1 MREYAVVEVLSPMF
15 RLSLTGSVPILALA
29 SLLIS
34 PALAQ
39 KDFPDGPAKEYVN
52 KICLQCHEPAQLLS
66 QKRTEADWKA
76 TVARMALKGIAGPP
90 EQYDA
95 IAAYMA
101 KNFPRTEDGTKINMN
116 KAKAD
121 EIVTAIGLT
130 PDEAKA
136 LVTYREKHGDY
147 REWGEM
153 LVVYGV
159 DGRKLEA
166 AKDKMSF

>member
-1 MREYAVVEVLSPMF
+1 MF
-15 RLSLTGSVPILALA
+15 RILVF
-29 SLLIS
+29 SLLLFS

-39 KDFPDGPAKEYVN
+39 KDFPEGPAKEYVT
-52 KICLQCHEPAQLLS
+52 KICLQCHEPSQLLNQRRS
-66 QKRTEADWKA
+66 ESDWRA
-76 TVARMALKGIAGPP
+76 TVARMAQKGIAAPT
-90 EQYDA
+90 EQFDA

-101 KNFPRTEDGTKINMN
+101 KNFPKAEDTTKINMN
-116 KAKAD
+116 KATAD
-121 EIVTAIGLT
+121 EIVAAIGLT
-130 PDEAKA
+130 PNEAKA
-136 LVTYREKHGDY
+136 LVTYREKHGEY

>member
-1 MREYAVVEVLSPMF
+1 MF
-15 RLSLTGSVPILALA
+15 KRSQWIVCLGLCGLA
-29 SLLIS
+29 
-34 PALAQ
+34 PAFAQ
-39 KDFPDGPAKEYVN
+39 KDFPDGPGKDYVVA
-52 KICLQCHEPAQLLS
+52 ICLQCHPATQLLN
-66 QKRTEADWKA
+66 QHRTEDDWKK
-76 TVARMALKGIAGPP
+76 TVARMAQKGVSAPS
-90 EQYDA
+90 EQFDA

-101 KNFPRTEDGTKINMN
+101 KNFPKAEDATKLNMN
-116 KAKAD
+116 KATAD
-121 EIVTAIGLT
+121 DIVRVIGLT
-130 PDEAKA
+130 PEEAKA

>member
-1 MREYAVVEVLSPMF
+1 MF
-15 RLSLTGSVPILALA
+15 RPLAL
-29 SLLIS
+29 SVLLIS

-39 KDFPDGPAKEYVN
+39 KDFPDGPAKEYITR
-52 KICLQCHEPAQLLS
+52 ICLQCHEPSQLLGQRKSESDWRATIQRMS
-66 QKRTEADWKA
+66 Q
-76 TVARMALKGIAGPP
+76 KGIAAPA

-95 IAAYMA
+95 ITAYMI
-101 KNFPRTEDGTKINMN
+101 KNFPKTEDATKINMN
-116 KAKAD
+116 KATAD
-121 EIVTAIGLT
+121 QIVAAGLGLT
-130 PDEAKA
+130 LDEAKA
-136 LVTYREKHGDY
+136 LVAYREKHGDY

>member
-1 MREYAVVEVLSPMF
+1 MLRFLAF
-15 RLSLTGSVPILALA
+15 SL
-29 SLLIS
+29 LLIS

-39 KDFPDGPAKEYVN
+39 QKDFPEGQAKEYVT
-52 KICLQCHEPAQLLS
+52 KICLQCHEPSQLLD
-66 QKRTEADWKA
+66 QKRSEADWKA
-76 TVARMALKGIAGPP
+76 TVARMALKGVAAPA

-95 IAAYMA
+95 VAAYMA
-101 KNFPRTEDGTKINMN
+101 KYFGKTEDATKINMN
-116 KAKAD
+116 KATA
-121 EIVTAIGLT
+121 EQIVAVIGLT
-130 PDEAKA
+130 PEEAKA
-136 LVTYREKHGDY
+136 LVTYRETHGDY

>member
-1 MREYAVVEVLSPMF
+1 MF
-15 RLSLTGSVPILALA
+15 RALA
-29 SLLIS
+29 FLLLLIS
-34 PALAQ
+34 PAFAQ
-39 KDFPDGPAKEYVN
+39 KDFPEGPAKDYIE
-52 KICLQCHEPAQLLS
+52 KICLQCHQASQLLS
-66 QKRTEADWKA
+66 QRKTESDWRI
-76 TVARMALKGIAGPP
+76 TIQRMSTKGIIAPP

-95 IAAYMA
+95 ITAYMI
-101 KNFPRTEDGTKINMN
+101 KNFPKTEDTTKINMN
-116 KAKAD
+116 KATAD
-121 EIVTAIGLT
+121 QIAAAGLGLT